1 MQRTMFDPREA
12 PTATAEML
20 ADRDLRGAI
29 AAMRRRNRVKVVGY
43 WPYVEAIEGGVK
55 AWAVDDRGVRFVV
68 VGSMVFEM
76 ADFEI
81 LNRKVQKSASDV
93 FVRLDAG
100 VAAMS
105 KRDDTR
111 ILVALREQ
119 YVVAFHWHGTER
131 PRFSH
136 DIIEHPDGRRRY
148 VAHTACRRLYGAGLI
163 VNDGWTPPCDYGDW
177 SEPYRL
183 TAAGQAAAA
192 HLPAIPDEVMFA
204 PPKVTPPQ
212 KLEDARHKLK
222 ARKIAAALT
231 FNKARIREGHVK
243 FTTGGNSLIDAF
255 ASTYRGE
262 IPEAVMALLMPHLES
277 FVDIDG
283 KESLRITEAGTARKR
298 LA

>member
-183 TAAGQAAAA
+183 TAAGQAAAGDPGRGDVR
-192 HLPAIPDEVMFA
+192 PAQGD
-204 PPKVTPPQ
+204 
-212 KLEDARHKLK
+212 
-222 ARKIAAALT
+222 AAAE
-231 FNKARIREGHVK
+231 ARGRQAQAE
-243 FTTGGNSLIDAF
+243 SAQDR
-255 ASTYRGE
+255 RGVNVQQGAH
-262 IPEAVMALLMPHLES
+262 PRGPRQVHH
-277 FVDIDG
+277 
-283 KESLRITEAGTARKR
+283 RRK
-298 LA
+298 LSD